1 VNRVRVKV
9 CGLRTANAVDAAIE
23 AGADAVGFVFA
34 ESPRRVSIDDAARLL
49 ARVPAFVARVGV
61 FRHPTEEDVIEALEA
76 LPLDLVQTDADD
88 FDEGAACVPEAMRLP
103 VVREGDRIE
112 VRMRDALESARTIL
126 VEGPRSGTGE
136 RLSLDAIGALPRDSR
151 ARMIIAGG
159 LSHENVAEAISRV
172 LPFGVDVSSGVERSR
187 GEKDPKLI
195 HQFLR
200 AVREAERAI
209 P

>member
-1 VNRVRVKV
+1 MTRVRVKV
-9 CGLRTANAVDAAIE
+9 CGLRTAEAVDAAIE

-88 FDEGAACVPEAMRLP
+88 FDDGAACVPEAMRLP
-103 VVREGDRIE
+103 VVREGDGFAARLRAE
-112 VRMRDALESARTIL
+112 LDSSRTIL
-126 VEGPRSGTGE
+126 FEGQRSGAGE
-136 RLSLDAIGALPRDSR
+136 RVSLEAIASLPRETR
-151 ARMIIAGG
+151 GRLILAGG
-159 LSHENVAEAISRV
+159 LSPENVAVAIVRV
-172 LPFGVDVSSGVERSR
+172 QPYGVDVSSGVERLR
-187 GEKDPKLI
+187 GEKDPILI
-195 HQFLR
+195 HQFLL
-200 AVREAERAI
+200 AVREAERTI